1 MSGDLVVS
9 GHGGTLALA
18 GLAQFGVRQLFT
30 LNGAHVWP
38 FYDAAKAAGIPVYDT
53 RHEQSA
59 TFAAEAV
66 AKLTRSPGV
75 VILTAGPGVTNG
87 VSAVTGAHFLG
98 SPLVVLGGRAPEGR
112 WGSGSLQEFDH
123 IPVMSSITKVAVTAK
138 ETTTMGSVVV
148 ESVAASLTP
157 HRGPVFIDFPMDSL
171 FAQASDAVIP
181 EMPDMDGETPDAD
194 EVEAAAKLLA
204 ASDRPAMIVG
214 SDVFWAGA
222 WELLQDVAE
231 THRVPV
237 FVNGLGRG
245 CLPADHELSFSRTR
259 GLLKSE
265 ADLVVVVGTPLDFRL
280 SFGRFG
286 KAQVVHIVDHVDQR
300 ASHADTVVSP
310 AGDLHLIL
318 RDLADWSG
326 DHADHE
332 PWIARLRD
340 AENKARAADEPLLTA
355 STGQIKPPR
364 VYGELKRVLDRDAVV
379 VCDGGDFAS
388 YAGKYVDSYEPGC
401 WLDPGPYGCLG
412 TGLGYA
418 MGARVACPDRQ
429 VVVML
434 GDGAAGF
441 SLMDADSLVRQGLPV
456 VIICGNNGMW
466 GLEKHPMRA
475 IYGYDMNCDLQPE
488 CRYDEVVEVLG
499 GAGETVRE
507 PTELGPALDRAF
519 AADVP
524 YLVNVICDP
533 DDVYPRS
540 SNLA

>member
-204 ASDRPAMIVG
+204 AADRPAMIVG

-286 KAQVVHIVDHVDQR
+286 QAQVVHIVDHVDQR